1 VAGAA
6 WAITDGTCRSAV
18 PAYYRDEAAQLLGVD
33 RTGIRLVRWEYEV
46 NVELADPVAAD
57 VGFVPARACVPIRP
71 QPDEWQRLHQG
82 FAGLFA
88 LRTFGELTALEHAV
102 RGDASSEITLF
113 GFNAGAKSDN
123 TLAGAL
129 DQPSRLHLQEILRPG
144 DVFVDLAVVRDRFL
158 GHTSYLTV
166 KTTEPIDD
174 RPHRLAE
181 HYGTAFSRYVNSVD
195 DTHTFEDFRDA
206 MDTLLAPPPDG
217 AP

>member
-18 PAYYRDEAAQLLGVD
+18 PAYYRDEAAQ
-33 RTGIRLVRWEYEV
+33 
-46 NVELADPVAAD
+46 
-57 VGFVPARACVPIRP
+57 
-71 QPDEWQRLHQG
+71 
-82 FAGLFA
+82 
-88 LRTFGELTALEHAV
+88 FGELTALEHAV
-102 RGDASSEITLF
+102 RGDASSEIALF